1 MGMDD
6 PPAGSLVEDLFQDD
20 AGWELPGEKCKF
32 GLTLRHSTMP
42 IIMPLIAHGLVAK
55 NTRRAV
61 ATFLQL

>member
-20 AGWELPGEKCKF
+20 AGLEASGRKVQVW
-32 GLTLRHSTMP
+32 THSTMA
-42 IIMPLIAHGLVAK
+42 IMLVAK

>member
-6 PPAGSLVEDLFQDD
+6 PPAGILVEDVFQDD
-20 AGWELPGEKCKF
+20 ARWELSGEKCKF
-32 GLTLRHSTMP
+32 GLTHSTMA

>member
-6 PPAGSLVEDLFQDD
+6 PPAGILVEDVFQDD
-20 AGWELPGEKCKF
+20 ARWELPGEKCKF
-32 GLTLRHSTMP
+32 GLTLRHSTMA
-42 IIMPLIAHGLVAK
+42 IMPLIAHGLVAK

>member
-1 MGMDD
+1 MGMND

-20 AGWELPGEKCKF
+20 AGLELPGEKCKF
-32 GLTLRHSTMP
+32 GLSHSTMA
-42 IIMPLIAHGLVAK
+42 IMPLIAHGLVAK